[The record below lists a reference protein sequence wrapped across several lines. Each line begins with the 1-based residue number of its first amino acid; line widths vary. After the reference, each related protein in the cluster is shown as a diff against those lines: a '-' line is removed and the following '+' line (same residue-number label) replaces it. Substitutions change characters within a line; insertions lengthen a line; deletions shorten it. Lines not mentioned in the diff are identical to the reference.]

1 MIKGGGLK
9 GYCQTRWTTAF
20 DCISSV
26 LKCEDALK
34 NIVIDNPDY
43 LKKNIKDIITRRFFM
58 EVEELQFILKPIK
71 KAVKY
76 LEMKNTILA
85 DCFLQLIKLSYLI
98 KNISESHTI
107 F

>member
-1 MIKGGGLK
+1 MIKEGGLK
-9 GYCQTRWTTAF
+9 KYYQTRWITAF

-26 LKCEDALK
+26 LKCENALK

-43 LKKNIKDIITRRFFM
+43 LKKNIKDIITRCFFI
-58 EVEELQFILKPIK
+58 EIEELQFVLKPIK
-71 KAVKY
+71 EAVKY

-85 DCFLQLIKLSYLI
+85 DCF
-98 KNISESHTI
+98 